1 MKLTKSQLKKI
12 IKEQV
17 SVLKE
22 NVNPIFNAQT
32 KRKANNIVAA
42 IYFAWVKQDNN
53 NSTFWNNAIKI
64 IEDQDCVVLHY
75 VVTDS
80 VCEFEFKP
88 STPAGQDELEY
99 ASNRVEEALG
109 LLSGKFTKYDVYIV
123 GN

>member
-32 KRKANNIVAA
+32 ERTENNIVAA
-42 IYFAWVKQDNN
+42 IYFSWVKQGNN
-53 NSTFWNNAIKI
+53 NASFWNYVTSILH
-64 IEDQDCVVLHY
+64 EQDCVLINY

-88 STPAGQDELEY
+88 STPSGQDELED
-99 ASNRVEEALG
+99 ASNRVEDALE
-109 LLSGKFTKYDVYIV
+109 LLSNKFTSYDVYVV